1 MRIRQA
7 DKPAKAGKKPASAD
21 LEAGGGAA
29 PASPNRLGTT
39 LSVGVPSPVQSSK
52 DDGEDEPFW
61 NVILGLLLVLVCLML
76 YNELARHWKH
86 RQQIFWD
93 DHYLAAVRGSEEDWK
108 FGWRLEDLE
117 QRISSQRDLFQAEST
132 VLDGAFG
139 GIVNRGKEWWHH
151 QHPSVRKGY
160 NPELEALTN
169 NDVNTRGGLG
179 GDGGAVDPEEAKK
192 ERVARLLFDHVENDT
207 AYVAISCN
215 ARPNYLMRV
224 GPDDFRD
231 VPTDRCQVFSGEQ
244 IGMGPL
250 GSHAMWE
257 IVPLG
262 NKAVG
267 LRAHSNGLFL
277 KVVPP
282 KSDDWNA
289 PWKTEVISPLP
300 GLAERFQ
307 ISGTMLYSE
316 LMHGYLQC
324 SGDGLSE
331 MVKGF
336 PGETLYEGES
346 VGRWVGL
353 AGPSYT
359 KTPTCTTLI

>member
-169 NDVNTRGGLG
+169 NDVNTRGG
-179 GDGGAVDPEEAKK
+179 
-192 ERVARLLFDHVENDT
+192 
-207 AYVAISCN
+207 
-215 ARPNYLMRV
+215 
-224 GPDDFRD
+224 
-231 VPTDRCQVFSGEQ
+231 
-244 IGMGPL
+244 
-250 GSHAMWE
+250 
-257 IVPLG
+257 
-262 NKAVG
+262 
-267 LRAHSNGLFL
+267 
-277 KVVPP
+277 
-282 KSDDWNA
+282 
-289 PWKTEVISPLP
+289 
-300 GLAERFQ
+300 
-307 ISGTMLYSE
+307 
-316 LMHGYLQC
+316 
-324 SGDGLSE
+324 
-331 MVKGF
+331 
-336 PGETLYEGES
+336 
-346 VGRWVGL
+346 
-353 AGPSYT
+353 
-359 KTPTCTTLI
+359 